1 MSMNKPNKVRQI
13 YAELQSVY
21 GGEIPAREL
30 LECASLIAEATEDS
44 ILETQVSLHVGRTPF
59 AELPVDEV
67 MTNWSWRVVNQE
79 YEGGDD
85 FMPQITQEMLLEHVL
100 AIAA

>member
-1 MSMNKPNKVRQI
+1 MNKPKQVRQI
-13 YAELQSVY
+13 YAELQRVY
-21 GGEIPAREL
+21 GGDIAAHDL
-30 LECASLIAEATEDS
+30 LECASLIVEATEDS
-44 ILETQVSLHVGRTPF
+44 ILETQVSLHAGRTPF

-85 FMPQITQEMLLEHVL
+85 FMPQVTQEMLLNHAL